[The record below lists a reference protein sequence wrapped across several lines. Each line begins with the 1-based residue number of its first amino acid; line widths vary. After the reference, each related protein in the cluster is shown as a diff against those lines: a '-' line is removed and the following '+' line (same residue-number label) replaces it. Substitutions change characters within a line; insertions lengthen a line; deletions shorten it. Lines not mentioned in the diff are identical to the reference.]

1 LIGLVGMRHSYGIVD
16 QRELLLYKPQLFRK
30 TDDILVFPSKEFEKW
45 HSQIIEY
52 LDGIYQI
59 NAKNMENGRLVDVDD
74 LDLTLGLL
82 FNINQELENIFNQD
96 NKMDFSYEYVS
107 IMDEKYKK
115 CRSNYYG
122 RYRHKIDRRV
132 TKITPQIRYMHLL
145 EIVNYAQ
152 RLWSEENR
160 ESKLRTM
167 EK

>member
-1 LIGLVGMRHSYGIVD
+1 MIGLVGMRHSYGIVD

-96 NKMDFSYEYVS
+96 NEMDFSYEYVS

-122 RYRHKIDRRV
+122 RYRHKIDRRL

-145 EIVNYAQ
+145 QIVNYAQ

>member
-1 LIGLVGMRHSYGIVD
+1 MVGMRHSYGIVD

-122 RYRHKIDRRV
+122 RYRHKIDRRL

-145 EIVNYAQ
+145 QIVNYAQ